1 VKQDKNEK
9 CSLTI
14 ECLFLPDASPL
25 LEGAIICG
33 SQRLERIV
41 GQSFYVS
48 EKNAA
53 DILEEQK
60 DEIWLFP
67 SEQAEPRVP
76 DADRILGK
84 YIAGILDRDRADK
97 YLSALLG
104 TAALISDITPVMR
117 LNYQIAMGALAK
129 HAVRTLITGRH
140 GIIRT
145 VDLRPGTYYV
155 FGVFGAGKETCVW
168 NVRTKLEAGENY
180 LRLDDHN
187 VAKQTSISS

>member
-1 VKQDKNEK
+1 VKQDNGKK

-14 ECLFLPDASPL
+14 VCLFLPDTSPL

-33 SQRLERIV
+33 SQRSERIA

-67 SEQAEPRVP
+67 SAQAGPRVP

-84 YIAGILDRDRADK
+84 YIAGILDPDRADK
-97 YLSALLG
+97 YLSALLRHCG
-104 TAALISDITPVMR
+104 AGFGHHTGDAAQLPNSDGRTGQTCRQDPHNRPPRNYPDRRSQAGNLLCLRRFCGGKRDMR
-117 LNYQIAMGALAK
+117 LE
-129 HAVRTLITGRH
+129 R
-140 GIIRT
+140 
-145 VDLRPGTYYV
+145 
-155 FGVFGAGKETCVW
+155 
-168 NVRTKLEAGENY
+168 
-180 LRLDDHN
+180 
-187 VAKQTSISS
+187 